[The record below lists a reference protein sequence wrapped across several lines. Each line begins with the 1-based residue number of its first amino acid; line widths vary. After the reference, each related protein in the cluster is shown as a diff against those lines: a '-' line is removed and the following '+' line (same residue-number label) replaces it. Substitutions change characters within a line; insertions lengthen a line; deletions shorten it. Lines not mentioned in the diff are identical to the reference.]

1 MVTAA
6 VSRKQAPDKILKLIT
21 SRRRR
26 LNVEAP
32 QIWAIR
38 RAVAGVTHEIVCV
51 QSCCVMCKGC
61 VCSFRSRTP
70 FMLALVARQAAG
82 CSSTTTSNYMI

>member
-6 VSRKQAPDKILKLIT
+6 VARKQAPDKILKLIT

-51 QSCCVMCKGC
+51 QSFCVMCKGC

-70 FMLALVARQAAG
+70 FMLALVAPQVAG
-82 CSSTTTSNYMI
+82 RSSTTTST

>member
-6 VSRKQAPDKILKLIT
+6 VARKQAPDKIPKLTT

-26 LNVEAP
+26 LNTEAP
-32 QIWAIR
+32 QIWDIR
-38 RAVAGVTHEIVCV
+38 RAVAGVTHETVCV

-70 FMLALVARQAAG
+70 FMLALVAPQVAG
-82 CSSTTTSNYMI
+82 RSSTTTST